1 MSVPSSPCPPGAAA
15 SRSRLGAATLIV
27 AGAASGGVV
36 AGWSMAAHGT
46 PALGAP
52 AAALALTGLLGALG
66 LAAWR
71 RLPSPAIDR
80 PTPGWPATRTAEAPD
95 RAGLER
101 EIRDINA
108 GLRRMSRE
116 LARAENDRVMML
128 AGISHDLRTP
138 LARLRLELELSVPGT
153 EARRHMASDIEQID
167 RLIAQFLQYARP
179 TESRLVAVPL
189 RDAVQAAVAPYAGG
203 ARLLATVEIDPA
215 LAVQAD
221 PVDIERA
228 LQNLLENAARYA
240 RPGDGG
246 PARVDIGARADE
258 GIVRL
263 ELRDHGPGVPD
274 AQLDRLA
281 TPFYRGDAART
292 AATGAGLGLAIVQ
305 RVARRL
311 GGNLRLAHAPGGGL
325 RAELTLPRAQPG
337 PPAP

>member
-1 MSVPSSPCPPGAAA
+1 MPHLRPAPLLP
-15 SRSRLGAATLIV
+15 RSRRRLGIATLV
-27 AGAASGGVV
+27 AAGAASGGV
-36 AGWSMAAHGT
+36 AGWSLATHDAHGLV
-46 PALGAP
+46 PHG
-52 AAALALTGLLGALG
+52 AALALSGLLGALG

-71 RLPSPAIDR
+71 RSPGPARDLPDAR
-80 PTPGWPATRTAEAPD
+80 WPAARLSEAPE

-108 GLRRMSRE
+108 GFRRMSRE
-116 LARAENDRVMML
+116 LARAENDRLLML

-138 LARLRLELELSVPGT
+138 LARLRLELELSVPAAET
-153 EARRHMASDIEQID
+153 RRLMAADIEQID

-179 TESRLVAVPL
+179 TEPRLTAVPL
-189 RDAVQAAVAPYAGG
+189 RSAVQAAVAPFVGS
-203 ARLLATVEIDPA
+203 ARLCATVEVDPA

-240 RPGDGG
+240 RPAGGG

-258 GIVRL
+258 GTVRL
-263 ELRDHGPGVPD
+263 DLRDHGPGVPD
-274 AQLDRLA
+274 SQLDRLT

-325 RAELTLPRAQPG
+325 RAELSLPRAQPG
-337 PPAP
+337 PPPA

>member
-1 MSVPSSPCPPGAAA
+1 MSVPTSPCPLRAAA
-15 SRSRLGAATLIV
+15 SRSRFGAVAFFA
-27 AGAASGGVV
+27 AGAASGGLV
-36 AGWSMAAHGT
+36 AGWSLAAHGT
-46 PALGAP
+46 PTLGPP

-66 LAAWR
+66 LVSWR
-71 RLPSPAIDR
+71 RRRAPAHGE
-80 PTPGWPATRTAEAPD
+80 PMPGWPAAHTAEAPD

-108 GLRRMSRE
+108 GLRRMSSE
-116 LARAENDRVMML
+116 LARAESDRLLML

-153 EARRHMASDIEQID
+153 EARRHMAADIEQID

-179 TESRLVAVPL
+179 TEPRLAAVPL
-189 RDAVQAAVAPYAGG
+189 REAVQAAVAPYAGG
-203 ARLLATVEIDPA
+203 ARLLATVDVDPA
-215 LAVQAD
+215 LVVQGD

-228 LQNLLENAARYA
+228 LQNLLENAANYA
-240 RPGDGG
+240 RPDDGG
-246 PARVDIGARADE
+246 PACVDIEARVDE

-274 AQLDRLA
+274 AQLGRLA

-305 RVARRL
+305 RLVRRL

-337 PPAP
+337 PPPA

>member
-1 MSVPSSPCPPGAAA
+1 MSVPSPPCPPFAPI
-15 SRSRLGAATLIV
+15 SRSRLGAAALV
-27 AGAASGGVV
+27 AAGAASGGV
-36 AGWSMAAHGT
+36 AGWSLAAHDT
-46 PALGAP
+46 PALVP
-52 AAALALTGLLGALG
+52 QAAALALTGLLGALG
-66 LAAWR
+66 LAVWR
-71 RLPSPAIDR
+71 RPPSPAGEWR
-80 PTPGWPATRTAEAPD
+80 APGWPAARIPDAPD

-116 LARAENDRVMML
+116 LARAEHDRVLML

-138 LARLRLELELSVPGT
+138 LARLRLELELSVPGA
-153 EARRHMASDIEQID
+153 EARRHMAADIEQID

-179 TESRLVAVPL
+179 TEPRLVAVPL
-189 RDAVQAAVAPYAGG
+189 RAAVQAAVEPFVGG
-203 ARLLATVEIDPA
+203 ARLLARVDVDAA

-221 PVDIERA
+221 PVDVERA

-240 RPGDGG
+240 RPAGGG
-246 PARVDIGARADE
+246 PAQVDIGARAEE
-258 GIVRL
+258 GSVRL

-274 AQLDRLA
+274 AQLGRLA
-281 TPFYRGDAART
+281 TPFYRGDEART

-311 GGNLRLAHAPGGGL
+311 GGNLRLSHAPGGGL

-337 PPAP
+337 PPPA